1 MYHRGKQSIFKIRLV
16 TKLAITKGDLWCK
29 VLLETSLKSFLLTY
43 PSGSWCSKEW
53 CSCNCTFCLIAPTLC
68 VALYMH
74 LDLKYVENSQ
84 GILKILKLPKVLQVL
99 QLLSKIAVS
108 CRSICIVKFVFDFRE
123 EPFYDIQLNVK
134 GKKDSK

>member
-1 MYHRGKQSIFKIRLV
+1 MQK
-16 TKLAITKGDLWCK
+16 
-29 VLLETSLKSFLLTY
+29 
-43 PSGSWCSKEW
+43 
-53 CSCNCTFCLIAPTLC
+53 
-68 VALYMH
+68 
-74 LDLKYVENSQ
+74 KYVENSQ

-99 QLLSKIAVS
+99 WQLLSKIAVS

>member
-1 MYHRGKQSIFKIRLV
+1 MQK
-16 TKLAITKGDLWCK
+16 
-29 VLLETSLKSFLLTY
+29 
-43 PSGSWCSKEW
+43 
-53 CSCNCTFCLIAPTLC
+53 
-68 VALYMH
+68 
-74 LDLKYVENSQ
+74 KYVANSQ

-108 CRSICIVKFVFDFRE
+108 FRSICIVKFVFDFRE